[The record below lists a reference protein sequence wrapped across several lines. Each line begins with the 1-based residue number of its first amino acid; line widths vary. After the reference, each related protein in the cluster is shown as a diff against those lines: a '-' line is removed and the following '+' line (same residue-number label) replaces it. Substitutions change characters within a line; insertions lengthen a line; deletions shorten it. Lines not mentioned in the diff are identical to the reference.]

1 LEFPTNDQVD
11 SSSGQQNIEA
21 INEEKVMLKSEIERT
36 TTGDAIQIGIS
47 QVKLNEEFNRPI
59 VINDQANTIVED
71 VALDH
76 KEEKADKVLD
86 SKYLQPRWCPPG
98 LTRTQKRKLQRLW
111 LAKM

>member
-11 SSSGQQNIEA
+11 SSSGQQSIEA

-47 QVKLNEEFNRPI
+47 QVKLDEEFNRPI